1 MAFDPAGSFIEY
13 RIRVDTSEA
22 NVSLSEFRASLAA
35 VLTLMNTIG
44 LPPPFDEAAAK
55 IQRGIALAWAFKTAL
70 DALAMSSPY
79 TAVIGAIGFNVPG
92 VFESNQTDLSSE
104 YTSNA

>member
-1 MAFDPAGSFIEY
+1 M
-13 RIRVDTSEA
+13 DTSEA

-79 TAVIGAIGFNVPG
+79 TAVIGAMGFITTATVG
-92 VFESNQTDLSSE
+92 FGTLMDSLKGYQR
-104 YTSNA
+104 